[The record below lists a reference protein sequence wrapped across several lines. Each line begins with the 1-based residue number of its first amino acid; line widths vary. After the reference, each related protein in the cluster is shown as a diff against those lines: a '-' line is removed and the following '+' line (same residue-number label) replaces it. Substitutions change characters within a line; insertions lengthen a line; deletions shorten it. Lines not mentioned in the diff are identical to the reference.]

1 MGNLSICRYPF
12 AEAFPFAPHEADV
25 NGLRCHYVDEGDGPA
40 VLMLHGNPTWSFFY
54 RSLVRELS
62 PSFRTVVPDHI
73 GCGLSERPEPGA
85 YPYTLER
92 RIEDMERLVES
103 IGLKRPMTVIAHDWG
118 GAIGTALALRHPDW
132 VQGMVLM
139 NTAAF
144 FPPKHK
150 GLPFRLRIVRNH
162 PKLARFL
169 VLKLNA
175 FVISALFLG
184 PAKPLSMQAMN
195 GYTAPYRKLRNR
207 EAVYRFVM
215 DIPVCPEDPSWPMLA
230 WLDGRIG
237 ELSRHPLLLAW
248 GLRDAVF
255 DRDYLLEWKRRR
267 PHAETAVYPDAGH
280 YLLEDEPQQ
289 TAKAIRKFLKRT
301 AT

>member
-12 AEAFPFAPHEADV
+12 AEAFPFAPHEVDV
-25 NGLRCHYVDEGDGPA
+25 SGLRCHYVDEGDGPA

-73 GCGLSERPEPGA
+73 GCGLSERPATGT
-85 YPYTLER
+85 YPFTLER
-92 RIEDMERLVES
+92 RIEDMERFVES
-103 IGLKRPMTVIAHDWG
+103 VGLKRPMTVIAHDWG
-118 GAIGTALALRHPDW
+118 GAIGVALALRHPDW
-132 VQGMVLM
+132 VRGMVLM

-144 FPPKHK
+144 FPPKNK
-150 GLPFRLRIVRNH
+150 GLPFRLSIVRSH
-162 PKLARFL
+162 PKLARLL

-184 PAKPLSMQAMN
+184 AVQPLSIQAMN

-237 ELSRHPLLLAW
+237 ELARIPVLLAW

-255 DRDYLLEWKRRR
+255 DRDYLLEWKRRL
-267 PHAETAVYPDAGH
+267 PHSETAVYPDAGH

-289 TAKAIRKFLKRT
+289 AGKTIRKFLKRT